1 MNKYNTTL
9 SNIGLSNYHI
19 TKSGKVF
26 DIAADVQIPQGKTRR
41 FWLTDDNGKKRKYSL
56 KHLYRAAYN
65 AEYCIDCVKEKPAE
79 QWKVIPNT
87 DGKYF
92 ISNYGRVK
100 SLCKY
105 KAIILQPYQ
114 QKNGYLIVKINGQNV
129 KIHRLVAFAFCEN
142 KYNDSQKV
150 EIHHLNNRRN
160 DNTAANLCILSA
172 EEHRKIHGKKE
183 TATE

>member
-1 MNKYNTTL
+1 MKKYNTTL

-26 DIAADVQIPQGKTRR
+26 DIAADVEIPQGKTRR

-65 AEYCIDCVKEKPAE
+65 EEYCIDCVKDKPAE

-92 ISNYGRVK
+92 ISNCGRVK
-100 SLCKY
+100 VYANIRLLFCSRISRKT
-105 KAIILQPYQ
+105 AI
-114 QKNGYLIVKINGQNV
+114 
-129 KIHRLVAFAFCEN
+129 
-142 KYNDSQKV
+142 
-150 EIHHLNNRRN
+150 
-160 DNTAANLCILSA
+160 
-172 EEHRKIHGKKE
+172 
-183 TATE
+183 